1 MRTVNLMRTGAFAP
15 LAIFIF
21 LFATIS
27 AVCQTLTAEPP
38 QRAFSESLDPNVR
51 RISTP
56 TSAENPNSGV
66 DQVINDPI
74 VGRTAVEGDATSD
87 PNPAPA
93 LPILD
98 VRPKPVSTGVQWDSL
113 IQQSLMFLS
122 VQHGF
127 RFATERGTRD
137 GMRGPFLNG
146 WYESLSS
153 LHGWS
158 DGDPFYVNYLG
169 HPMQGAVSGFIFQAN
184 DPKYRAI
191 EFGNNPDYWKSRLRA
206 AAFSFVYSTQFEIG
220 PLSEASLGKIQSTYP
235 QQGFVDHVAT
245 PTIGTLWMIGEDALD
260 RFVIRRIEGRTENP
274 WLRMMARG
282 WLNPARSFSNMM
294 RLDVPWRRASR
305 PGVWVY
311 QANDELQR
319 RESERVA
326 NHAQDLLPAVDSVKP
341 WKQIAPFEFTVS
353 TIYSAHPD
361 GASGLNCI
369 GGGATAV
376 WNVGPVH
383 SWVADVG
390 GCKLFTFDPALSG
403 DILNYRVGSRWSRR
417 GGRIVPYGQVLVGGK
432 RVTVERIPEEY
443 RDEIRKIEQLPLSQR
458 PPRSDYVDRQQTN
471 GFAFSV
477 GGGLEVPIKKAA
489 SLRLASFDY
498 TKAWLPNN
506 SIASY
511 PDSYMVSLGLALR
524 VGTW

>member
-1 MRTVNLMRTGAFAP
+1 MQNVKIERKGALI
-15 LAIFIF
+15 LAAIAI
-21 LFATIS
+21 I
-27 AVCQTLTAEPP
+27 LTATLSTVGQTFPAESTRQPVVLAEDAIGTGMADTSVP
-38 QRAFSESLDPNVR
+38 ENVNNEVSELID
-51 RISTP
+51 
-56 TSAENPNSGV
+56 
-66 DQVINDPI
+66 DPI
-74 VGRTAVEGDATSD
+74 VGKTASSVEADSD

-98 VRPKPVSTGVQWDSL
+98 VPPKPVSTGVQWDSL
-113 IQQSLMFLS
+113 VQQSLMFLS

-127 RFATERGTRD
+127 RLATERGTRE

-146 WYESLSS
+146 WYQSLSS

-169 HPMQGAVSGFIFQAN
+169 HPLQGAVSGFIFQAN

-191 EFGNNPDYWKSRLRA
+191 EFGNNSDYWKSRLRA

-245 PTIGTLWMIGEDALD
+245 PTIGTLWMIGEDVLD

-294 RLDVPWRRASR
+294 RLDVPWRRADR
-305 PGVWVY
+305 PGIWVY
-311 QANDELQR
+311 RSSEERQR
-319 RESERVA
+319 RELERA
-326 NHAQDLLPAVDSVKP
+326 ASQEQNLLPAGASVEP
-341 WKQIAPFEFTVS
+341 WKQIAPFEFTAS
-353 TIYSAHPD
+353 TVYSAHPS

-390 GCKLFTFDPALSG
+390 GCKLFTFDPSLSG

-432 RVTVERIPEEY
+432 RITVERIPEEY
-443 RDEIRKIEQLPLSQR
+443 RDEIRRIEQLPLSQR

-477 GGGLEVPIKKAA
+477 GGGLEVPIKNAA